1 MGLLSFLARNIEF
14 LIENSKKRY
23 ENVGF
28 SSLDIKKNAFLAR
41 NIEFLMETQKNDRKM
56 YVFQI
61 LILKRLL
68 F

>member
-28 SSLDIKKNAFLAR
+28 SSLDIKKIAFLAR
-41 NIEFLMETQKNDRKM
+41 NIEFLMGNSKKTLGKCRFFKS
-56 YVFQI
+56 
-61 LILKRLL
+61 
-68 F
+68 